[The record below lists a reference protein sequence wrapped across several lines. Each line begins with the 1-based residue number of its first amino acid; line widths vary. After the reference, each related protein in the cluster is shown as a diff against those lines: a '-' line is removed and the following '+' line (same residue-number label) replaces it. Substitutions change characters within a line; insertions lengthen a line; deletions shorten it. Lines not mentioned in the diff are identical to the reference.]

1 MAQPAQN
8 MYNLAMA
15 KRALFGYN
23 WDRHE
28 KVSPALLSALRV
40 TRPMAGMR
48 TRVRH
53 PFWAL
58 DYTQNQKLRVRVGSA
73 RSRWRTRPPGTAHLY
88 PPETTY
94 WEHAEEKKNA
104 TLQSAYI
111 TFEAGEAA
119 ELSLLV
125 DTRTRHARFI
135 DEGGIL
141 WRQMEDIAREGGAHK
156 DEGYWRAQAMFF
168 DLIDLLHRSEPVG
181 KGVRRISESLPEPE
195 ESEFVRSVHEYLAR
209 HLAEPVTLEKVA
221 KHLHVSPSTLSHRYH
236 RETGNSPVGKLIR
249 MRIDL
254 ARALIIRGNPLQA
267 VADSTGFSD
276 AFHLS
281 KTFKRLEGV
290 SPRGFLQGM
299 RRRGRARL

>member
-1 MAQPAQN
+1 
-8 MYNLAMA
+8 MA
-15 KRALFGYN
+15 KRAFFGYS
-23 WDRHE
+23 WDRHP
-28 KVSPALLSALRV
+28 KMSPALLSALRV

-58 DYTQNQKLRVRVGSA
+58 DYTLNQGLRVRVGSA
-73 RSRWRTRPPGTAHLY
+73 RSRWRTRPPGTGHLY

-94 WEHAEEKKNA
+94 WEHAREKKNA
-104 TLQSAYI
+104 TLHSAYI

-119 ELSLLV
+119 ELSSLI
-125 DTRTRHARFI
+125 DTRTRHARFV
-135 DEGGIL
+135 DHDDIL
-141 WRQMEDIAREGGAHK
+141 WKRLEAIAREGSDHG

-181 KGVRRISESLPEPE
+181 KGLRRITESLPEPE

-209 HLAEPVTLEKVA
+209 RLAEPVTLEKLA

-236 RETGNSPVGKLIR
+236 RETGDAPIGKLIR

-254 ARALIIRGNPLQA
+254 ARALIIRGHPLQA

-281 KTFKRLEGV
+281 KTFKRIEGV
-290 SPRGFLQGM
+290 SPRGFLQRM